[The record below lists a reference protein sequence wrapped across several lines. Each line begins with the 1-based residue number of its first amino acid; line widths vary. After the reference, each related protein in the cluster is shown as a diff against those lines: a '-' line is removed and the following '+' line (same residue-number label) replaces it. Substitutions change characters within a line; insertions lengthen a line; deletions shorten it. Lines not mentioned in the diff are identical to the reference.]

1 MKIFV
6 LVAAAAMALVSCQKN
21 EIENPAPQEYE
32 YTFLIGSADDAES
45 KAAIGNENV
54 VWEEGDRMGVYTKV
68 AAGTISNNAYG
79 DITPGAPATMKM
91 YSNQAL
97 ATGDYIY
104 AYYPYD
110 ESNKNGNLTVTLN
123 IPTIQDGKDDM
134 PMVAIPHCVESA
146 ISSGQQ
152 NAPVGKIKFANLGSV
167 IEFHVYSTTEAYQT
181 ELVKSVT
188 FNADQAIAGN
198 FTFDISAV
206 DYSDEETLA
215 IAGYEATSVVSTL
228 STSTQVSADKNA
240 ATVVKMV
247 VAPGTYTG
255 NIVVTTDKATYTYP
269 ISTAKEFNRSAV
281 KPLGVNLKAENRAE
295 NTAVDYSGSYAI
307 VAKSGEK
314 FYYLTNVDSGANTK
328 RLNSMEI
335 SSLPAENANLDAS
348 VVWNLIAKGDGTY
361 YIQSAEN
368 DLYLDHHAKSS
379 NSATLEQTTSSVI
392 SMAVEPTNDGR
403 YMISYENETDGGT
416 EIRKLV
422 KNSQDSYFAFYTSE
436 QSGAVYLIPA
446 VAVKIPAIQ
455 IETLVLAEAEGGEVS
470 VNYSIKNPTDGKNL
484 TATETCD
491 WLSVAVEEG
500 QVIFNID
507 ENDVEEERTAA
518 ITLAYDGAE
527 SVVVTVTQAAKAAVD
542 VVEKEVVI
550 DMTAQ
555 SFANQE
561 TITTVTKTPISI
573 VFDKGTNSNSPKYY
587 TSGTAI
593 RVYGGNNFTISSDKT
608 IVKIVLTFGSSDGS
622 NAITTDVLTYSNGT
636 WTGSAN
642 SVTFTIGGTSGNRR
656 IQKVAVTY
664 EDAASEG
671 GDEPVDPV
679 QLKMSDITCSAQ
691 TENSLTFTW
700 TAVANA
706 TGYDVTCN
714 DKTETV
720 TTTQYVA
727 TDLAASTSYT
737 ISIVAKGDGINYTNS
752 APKTQTGTTSAAS
765 TGGEGSTRTIKF
777 KVDKTTTGSTSTSYV
792 TTAKDFTYEG
802 VGFKVNNWNPS
813 TLQVRGNQ
821 TANSSTNLQSCSN
834 FMLRNTSAI
843 PGKIKSISIEYTSGT
858 LEASNIYVQ
867 TGSSEITTQK
877 STTSIAGTA
886 GSKVVTWNFED
897 GGSYFALGMLKG
909 GTSGTA
915 ISGNIT
921 ITYEEN

>member
-1 MKIFV
+1 MKKIFNIFV
-6 LVAAAAMALVSCQKN
+6 LVAAAAMALVSCNKQ
-21 EIENPAPQEYE
+21 EVEAPKPEEVEYE
-32 YTFLIGSADDAES
+32 YTFEIAGDT
-45 KAAIGNENV
+45 KAAIGDDCV
-54 VWEEGDRMGVYTKV
+54 VWESGDQIGVYTDGQNGVSYNRYGNITLGSPVTFKV
-68 AAGTISNNAYG
+68 SSYYALVVG
-79 DITPGAPATMKM
+79 DMVHC
-91 YSNQAL
+91 
-97 ATGDYIY
+97 
-104 AYYPYD
+104 YYPYVKTNSQD
-110 ESNKNGNLTVTLN
+110 PRTVNLS
-123 IPTIQDGKDDM
+123 IPTSQTEKNQM
-134 PMVAIPHCVESA
+134 PMVSLPYAVTENLAEKTDSEKSA
-146 ISSGQQ
+146 GEIR
-152 NAPVGKIKFANLGSV
+152 FANLGSV

-188 FNADQAIAGN
+188 FNTDQPIAGN
-198 FTFDISAV
+198 FTFDITAV

-215 IAGYEATSVVSTL
+215 ISGYEATTVVSTL
-228 STSTQVSADKNA
+228 STSTLVSADKNA

-247 VAPGTYTG
+247 VAPGSYTG

-269 ISTAKEFNRSAV
+269 ISTAKEFGRSAV

-314 FYYLTNVDSGANTK
+314 FYYLTNVDSGASTK

-379 NSATLEQTTSSVI
+379 NSATLEQTI
-392 SMAVEPTNDGR
+392 STVVSLNVEPTDDGR
-403 YMISYENETDGGT
+403 YMISYENIT
-416 EIRKLV
+416 EDKTEVRNFV
-422 KNSQDSYFAFYTSE
+422 KNSQDPYFAFYTSE

-455 IETLVLAEAEGGEVS
+455 IETLVLAEAEGGAVS

-507 ENDVEEERTAA
+507 ENDVEEERTATV
-518 ITLAYDGAE
+518 TLAYDGAE
-527 SVVVTVTQAAKAAVD
+527 SVVVTVTQAAKAAVG

-555 SFANQE
+555 GFANQE

-573 VFDKGTNSNSPKYY
+573 AFDKGTNSNSPKYY
-587 TSGTAI
+587 SSGTAI

-636 WTGSAN
+636 WTGRAN
-642 SVTFTIGGTSGNRR
+642 SVKFTIGGTSGNRR

-679 QLKMSDITCSAQ
+679 QLAMSDITCSAQ

-706 TGYDVTCN
+706 TGYEVTCN
-714 DKTETV
+714 NKTETV
-720 TTTQYVA
+720 TATTTQYVA

-737 ISIVAKGDGINYTNS
+737 ISVVAKGNGTDYLDS
-752 APKTQTGTTSAAS
+752 EPKTQTGTTKEEQQS
-765 TGGEGSTRTIKF
+765 GGGDELEIVTETISGTF
-777 KVDKTTTGSTSTSYV
+777 EYNSTSKTLV
-792 TTAKDFTYEG
+792 LTTASGLTITQSA
-802 VGFKVNNWNPS
+802 NNGNAVDQTKNTPS
-813 TLQVRGNQ
+813 TLRVYRYNSLTFSGKTITKIVITHSSSYPGANVG
-821 TANSSTNLQSCSN
+821 ANSGTYTMGQTSSVWEGESDNVEIKNAKTGDTNKQ
-834 FMLRNTSAI
+834 LR
-843 PGKIKSISIEYTSGT
+843 P
-858 LEASNIYVQ
+858 
-867 TGSSEITTQK
+867 
-877 STTSIAGTA
+877 TSIT
-886 GSKVVTWNFED
+886 VT
-897 GGSYFALGMLKG
+897 YVK
-909 GTSGTA
+909 
-915 ISGNIT
+915 
-921 ITYEEN
+921 